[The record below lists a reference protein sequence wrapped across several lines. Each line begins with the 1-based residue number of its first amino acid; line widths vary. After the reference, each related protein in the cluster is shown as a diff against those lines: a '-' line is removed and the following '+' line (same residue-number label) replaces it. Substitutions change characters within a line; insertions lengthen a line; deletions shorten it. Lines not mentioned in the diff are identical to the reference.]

1 MKVQLIPSLC
11 ALSGL
16 LIASIAF
23 AQVAYT
29 WVDENGVVHFSD
41 TPNKGAKAIALP
53 NLEASAPAPEV
64 ESTESLAPQTTPSTA
79 SQNKARENNREASSI
94 RTLPLELSMLTPKHN
109 ETIRSNRGIINIQ
122 LETNRKLGIGEQ
134 LQLLLDGKPYGEPQN
149 HIVWQLNNI
158 DRGTHTLAVHAKRSG
173 KLIASTSPIT
183 VHLHRA
189 SVKPTVKGAK

>member
-79 SQNKARENNREASSI
+79 SQNKPEKTTEKP
-94 RTLPLELSMLTPKHN
+94 LPLKLSMQTPKHN

-134 LQLLLDGKPYGEPQN
+134 LQLLLDGKPYGAPQN

-183 VHLHRA
+183 
-189 SVKPTVKGAK
+189 

>member
-41 TPNKGAKAIALP
+41 TPNTGAKAIALP

-79 SQNKARENNREASSI
+79 SQNKPEKTTEKP
-94 RTLPLELSMLTPKHN
+94 LPLELSMQTPKHN

-134 LQLLLDGKPYGEPQN
+134 LQLLLDGKPYGAPQS

>member
-79 SQNKARENNREASSI
+79 SQNKPEK
-94 RTLPLELSMLTPKHN
+94 TTDQPLPLQLAMLTPKHN

-134 LQLLLDGKPYGEPQN
+134 LQLLLDGKPYGAPQN

>member
-79 SQNKARENNREASSI
+79 SQNKPEKTTEK
-94 RTLPLELSMLTPKHN
+94 PLLLQLSMLTPKHN

-122 LETNRKLGIGEQ
+122 LETNRKLSIGEQ
-134 LQLLLDGKPYGEPQN
+134 LQLLLDGKPYGAPQS

>member
-1 MKVQLIPSLC
+1 MKVQLSPSLC

-41 TPNKGAKAIALP
+41 TPNKGAKTIALP

-79 SQNKARENNREASSI
+79 SQNKPEKTTEK
-94 RTLPLELSMLTPKHN
+94 PLLLQLSMLTPKHN

-134 LQLLLDGKPYGEPQN
+134 LQLLLDGKPYGAPQS

>member
-79 SQNKARENNREASSI
+79 SQNKPDKTTEKP
-94 RTLPLELSMLTPKHN
+94 LPLQLSMQTPKHN

-134 LQLLLDGKPYGEPQN
+134 LQLLLDGKPYGAPQN

>member
-41 TPNKGAKAIALP
+41 TPNKGAKTIALP

-79 SQNKARENNREASSI
+79 SQNKPEKTTEK
-94 RTLPLELSMLTPKHN
+94 PLLLQLSMLTPKHN

-134 LQLLLDGKPYGEPQN
+134 LQLLLDGKPYGAPQS

>member
-16 LIASIAF
+16 LIASIAS

-29 WVDENGVVHFSD
+29 WVDKNGVVHFSD
-41 TPNKGAKAIALP
+41 TPNQGAKAITLP
-53 NLEASAPAPEV
+53 NLEASAPAPKV
-64 ESTESLAPQTTPSTA
+64 ESTESLAPHTKPSKEPQDKPEKKTD
-79 SQNKARENNREASSI
+79 KP
-94 RTLPLELSMLTPKHN
+94 LPLKLSMLTPQHN

-134 LQLLLDGKPYGEPQN
+134 LQLLLDGKPYGAPQS
-149 HIVWQLNNI
+149 HMMWQLNNI

>member
-1 MKVQLIPSLC
+1 MKVQLISSLC

-16 LIASIAF
+16 LIVSVSP

-41 TPNKGAKAIALP
+41 TSNQGAKAIALP
-53 NLEASAPAPEV
+53 NLKASAPAPEF
-64 ESTESLAPQTTPSTA
+64 ESTESIPLQRKSSKNTPSKPEKTTDKPLTLQLSMLAPQ
-79 SQNKARENNREASSI
+79 
-94 RTLPLELSMLTPKHN
+94 HN

-122 LETNRKLGIGEQ
+122 LESNRKFGIGEQ
-134 LQLLLDGKPYGEPQN
+134 LQLLLDGQPYGAPQN
-149 HIVWQLNNI
+149 HMTWQLNNI

-189 SVKPTVKGAK
+189 NVKTTVKGAK

>member
-16 LIASIAF
+16 LIVSIAS

-29 WVDENGVVHFSD
+29 WVDKNGVVHFSD
-41 TPNKGAKAIALP
+41 TPNQGAKAIALP
-53 NLEASAPAPEV
+53 NLEASAPAPRV
-64 ESTESLAPQTTPSTA
+64 ESTESLAPQTKLSKEPQDKPEKKTDKP
-79 SQNKARENNREASSI
+79 
-94 RTLPLELSMLTPKHN
+94 LPLKLSMLTPQHN

-134 LQLLLDGKPYGEPQN
+134 LQLLLDGKPYGAPQS
-149 HIVWQLNNI
+149 HMMWQLNNI

>member
-79 SQNKARENNREASSI
+79 SQNKPEKTTEK
-94 RTLPLELSMLTPKHN
+94 PLLLQLSMLTPKHN

-134 LQLLLDGKPYGEPQN
+134 LQLLLDGKPYG
-149 HIVWQLNNI
+149 
-158 DRGTHTLAVHAKRSG
+158 A
-173 KLIASTSPIT
+173 
-183 VHLHRA
+183 
-189 SVKPTVKGAK
+189 

>member
-79 SQNKARENNREASSI
+79 SQNKPEKTTEKP
-94 RTLPLELSMLTPKHN
+94 LPLQLSMQTPKHN
-109 ETIRSNRGIINIQ
+109 ETIRNNRGIINIQ

-134 LQLLLDGKPYGEPQN
+134 LQLLLDGKPYGAPQN

>member
-16 LIASIAF
+16 LIASIAS

-29 WVDENGVVHFSD
+29 WVDKNGVVHFSD
-41 TPNKGAKAIALP
+41 TPNQGAKAIALP
-53 NLEASAPAPEV
+53 NLEASAPAPKV
-64 ESTESLAPQTTPSTA
+64 ESTESLAPQAKPSKEPQDKPEKKTD
-79 SQNKARENNREASSI
+79 KP
-94 RTLPLELSMLTPKHN
+94 LPLKLSMLTPQHN

-134 LQLLLDGKPYGEPQN
+134 LQLLLDGKPYGAPQS
-149 HIVWQLNNI
+149 HMTWQLNNI

>member
-1 MKVQLIPSLC
+1 C

-79 SQNKARENNREASSI
+79 SQNK
-94 RTLPLELSMLTPKHN
+94 LEKT
-109 ETIRSNRGIINIQ
+109 
-122 LETNRKLGIGEQ
+122 
-134 LQLLLDGKPYGEPQN
+134 
-149 HIVWQLNNI
+149 
-158 DRGTHTLAVHAKRSG
+158 
-173 KLIASTSPIT
+173 
-183 VHLHRA
+183 
-189 SVKPTVKGAK
+189 